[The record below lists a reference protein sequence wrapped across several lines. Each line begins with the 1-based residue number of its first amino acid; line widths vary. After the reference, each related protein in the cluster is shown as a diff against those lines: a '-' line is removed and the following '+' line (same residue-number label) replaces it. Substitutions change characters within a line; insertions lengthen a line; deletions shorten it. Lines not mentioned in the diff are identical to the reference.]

1 VVYIVVANLE
11 WYRVFYF
18 AAKNGSLSKAAEEL
32 YITQPAISY
41 AIKQLESS
49 LGGKLFFRNSKG
61 VTLTAEGEV
70 LFKYVEQV
78 YGFLTKAE
86 QQIAEM
92 HQLLRGEIRIG
103 AGDTLSKHYLLPYL
117 EAFHQSF
124 PDIRI
129 QVTNR
134 TSYET
139 VQLLKEGKIDLGIV
153 NLPIEE
159 SQVQILETLVLQD
172 CFVAGEKYKELAS
185 QVISLQELSQLPL
198 ILLEKGS
205 SIRRFMDQF
214 TQGLGITIQPEI
226 ELGSLDLMVQFAR
239 IGLGISCVV
248 KNFICEELK
257 QSSLYEIQLQEPI
270 PSRKVGIV
278 TLSSMPLSA
287 ASQHFMQ
294 MLSAGHDDKAAHNSL

>member
-1 VVYIVVANLE
+1 MIANLE

-18 AAKNGSLSKAAEEL
+18 AAKNGSLSKAADEL
-32 YITQPAISY
+32 YITQPAVSY
-41 AIKQLESS
+41 AIKQLEGA
-49 LGGKLFFRNSKG
+49 LGGKVFYRNAKG

-70 LFKYVEQV
+70 LFKFIEQA
-78 YGFLTKAE
+78 YGFLTIAE

-92 HQLLRGEIRIG
+92 HQLQRGEIRIG
-103 AGDTLSKHYLLPYL
+103 AGDTLSKYYLLPYL
-117 EAFHQSF
+117 EAFHQAF
-124 PDIRI
+124 PEIKI

-134 TSYET
+134 TSRET

-159 SQVQILETLVLQD
+159 SQVQILETLELQD

-185 QVISLQELSQLPL
+185 QAISWQELSRLPL

-205 SIRRFMDQF
+205 SIRRFIDQF

-226 ELGSLDLMVQFAR
+226 ELGSLDLIAQFAR
-239 IGLGISCVV
+239 IGLGVSCVV
-248 KNFICEELK
+248 RNFITEELK
-257 QSSLYEIQLQEPI
+257 QSTLFEIRLQEPI

-287 ASQHFMQ
+287 ASHHFLQ